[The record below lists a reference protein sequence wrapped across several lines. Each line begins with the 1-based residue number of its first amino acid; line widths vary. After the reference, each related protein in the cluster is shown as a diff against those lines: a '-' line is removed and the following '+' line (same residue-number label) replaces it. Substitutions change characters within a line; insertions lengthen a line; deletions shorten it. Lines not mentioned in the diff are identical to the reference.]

1 MIQLAGV
8 IHKKTEGG
16 TPASLPFG
24 PFRAIVVKLAVS
36 CGVS

>member
-16 TPASLPFG
+16 TPPSLPFR
-24 PFRAIVVKLAVS
+24 PLRAIVVKLAGS